1 MSYFKR
7 VCKLTDSEKK
17 KVSEMTGKIQL
28 WILEG
33 RSIGYMSE
41 KLNLEPWQ
49 VVENIF
55 ETAYEFRKEIGTRTY
70 LKILLHKRK
79 HK

>member
-7 VCKLTDSEKK
+7 VCELTDSERKQA
-17 KVSEMTGKIQL
+17 SEMVGKMQL

-33 RSIGYMSE
+33 RSIDYMAE
-41 KLNLEPWQ
+41 KLKLEPQ
-49 VVENIF
+49 YVMENIF
-55 ETAYEFRKEIGTRTY
+55 EVAYEFQKKIGTRTY
-70 LKILLHKRK
+70 LKILLYKRK